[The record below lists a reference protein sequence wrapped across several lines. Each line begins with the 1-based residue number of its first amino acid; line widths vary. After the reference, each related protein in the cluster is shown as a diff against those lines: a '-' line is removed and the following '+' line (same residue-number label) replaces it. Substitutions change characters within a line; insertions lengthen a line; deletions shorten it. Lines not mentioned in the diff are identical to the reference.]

1 VLKGRSPWAAYPT
14 KTTREKTGRIKMK
27 KINLKDYEVEVRTP
41 TGTNRVNYEVKT
53 SIIGLLF
60 QPELK
65 LNGVELLKQNQLAEK
80 ILQHQ
85 EPEILLEDAE
95 YNKIKQAIDLVKGF
109 GKNDVELVRR
119 VLEAEDVSV
128 TEVKGDKTA
137 G

>member
-1 VLKGRSPWAAYPT
+1 
-14 KTTREKTGRIKMK
+14 MK

-41 TGTNRVNYEVKT
+41 TGTNGVNYEVKT

-65 LNGVELLKQNQLAEK
+65 LGGVELLKQNQLAEK

-95 YNKIKQAIDLVKGF
+95 YNKIKQAINLVKGF